1 VAVAIDDAAARR
13 RGLEKPIG
21 GSAGVP
27 TRSRVGR
34 AGIATPSTLFANN
47 AVAFHIPAGVPVRAD
62 MMAEE
67 T

>member
-1 VAVAIDDAAARR
+1 MTRQRVAVASKNRWAAA
-13 RGLEKPIG
+13 
-21 GSAGVP
+21 AGVP

-34 AGIATPSTLFANN
+34 AGIATPPTLFANN